1 MQSQQKRLK
10 WSRGETA
17 EALEERTDT
26 GITQASVELMENC
39 IPDVYGNISRR
50 PALKLIKQDQ
60 FARYAYVWDTPT
72 KVDELGNHG
81 WAALSYFE
89 PDVDQGT
96 KKYFALSSTGFVS
109 WSEDGVIWDSA
120 TGSLLNAGWSDCVSS
135 TQLNP
140 GTGHRYFMISHQGY
154 IAWAGWSSLL
164 GYNVSA
170 SVQDS
175 HLGNN
180 YWNGLA
186 RGDNNFVAIGRD
198 GYVSTAPILS
208 NSLPGTFSDAE
219 QNTTLGARGW
229 KSITYGDGR
238 FVAITTSGYT
248 AISDNDGETW
258 KLADNRSILL
268 TGGTWQRIKYIDGQF
283 MIISYNGYISY
294 SPNGISWT
302 KPVSAM
308 DSVGYMW
315 EDVIKV
321 ADDLQAIAQLG
332 YVNTATKSLA
342 LVSGQMGFQ
351 YHKDLKVY
359 PFYISENDFIL
370 CGFSPIN
377 TEFIRIKDSKIVAYY
392 PYGALESYVTNY
404 DVSFTQQNNYAIIGT
419 EGKTFILKM
428 TLNPNGVDFVP
439 DLSTWDFTAGWYAP
453 YGTKTKTVG
462 TTQIPGL
469 EFNHD
474 TKGFQ
479 PYIYTAS
486 DGSSTTYSYIDT
498 NLADNAANRLNLT
511 NGIPAGSIVTFP
523 NNGAFFRVEGITSVS
538 STLKLYGSLL
548 TAVADSSA
556 KDQQVSVEYGYIS
569 LQPQGLIPEYSWPRP
584 TKFLFSEQ
592 RLWTGGWI
600 IDDDVQYSLVI
611 GSQIARYTDL
621 KNDYNQANEAITL
634 DIFTKYKEQILHL
647 VDYNGL
653 KIFTNSHEYAF
664 QNGGAVKQSANGS
677 LASCEPIVFESLCLY
692 CDKTGNQIRAMQ
704 YQFQNNIYDSNI
716 INQIAPHDLIWNP
729 VCMATYEDKTNSTG
743 KYLFVVNA
751 NSANNPKMAVC
762 NFVPANQA
770 NIWSRWSM
778 QKTVVG
784 SEVVSLIHSVVNTKE
799 YPIFMLVTKEYTTD
813 DATLTTF
820 VKPAY
825 IDFNTDADM
834 IGNVVNNRYIID
846 SYTYVNYDNIEAT
859 DYITLPNVVVNVYSN
874 GILQW
879 SDTTDANGYLTKDT
893 SELTNVTV
901 GLPINATVRSH
912 PIDVG
917 GKTKSEKKR
926 IGKAQM
932 SVHETEPGA
941 ITLNGK
947 TGYMNPE
954 HDHICFYGVS
964 GMKDELKYII
974 TNNNGAMFHLESL
987 LMNIEYGTLDS

>member
-1 MQSQQKRLK
+1 MQSQQKRVK

-39 IPDVYGNISRR
+39 IPDVYGNLSRR
-50 PALKLIKQDQ
+50 PALKLIAQDQ
-60 FARYAYVWDTPT
+60 FARYAYVWNNATENAD
-72 KVDELGNHG
+72 LGNHS
-81 WAALSYFE
+81 WTAIEYFGE
-89 PDVDQGT
+89 S
-96 KKYFALSSTGFVS
+96 FIALSSTGYFYKSSDFVN
-109 WSEDGVIWDSA
+109 WTYITPPPHSEIGNYGWHDLIKTQINDEWGLFGISNQGYVLAGDE
-120 TGSLLNAGWSDCVSS
+120 GSLGGVGTYVIDYSD
-135 TQLNP
+135 N
-140 GTGHRYFMISHQGY
+140 
-154 IAWAGWSSLL
+154 
-164 GYNVSA
+164 
-170 SVQDS
+170 
-175 HLGNN
+175 LGNN
-180 YWNGLA
+180 YWMGLA
-186 RGDNNFVAIGRD
+186 HGENIFVAIGRD
-198 GYVSTAPILS
+198 GHISRGELVHQTVYRISWGA
-208 NSLPGTFSDAE
+208 AE
-219 QNTTLGARGW
+219 ENATLGARYW
-229 KSITYGDGR
+229 QSIAYGNGR
-238 FVAITTSGYT
+238 FVVISSVGYIG
-248 AISDNDGETW
+248 ISNDDGVAWALVDAT
-258 KLADNRSILL
+258 SIL
-268 TGGTWQRIKYIDGQF
+268 GSHAWHKIIYNDGQF
-283 MIISYNGYISY
+283 IALSSNGYISY
-294 SPNGISWT
+294 SSNGITWT
-302 KPVSAM
+302 VPVA
-308 DSVGYMW
+308 VT
-315 EDVIKV
+315 
-321 ADDLQAIAQLG
+321 QLG
-332 YVNTATKSLA
+332 SHTWNGLLAVENNLYAIGGTGCIADATKSLA
-342 LVSGQMGFQ
+342 IVNGQMGFQ

-370 CGFSPIN
+370 CGFSPLN
-377 TEFIRIKDSKIVAYY
+377 TEFIRIKNSKIVAYY
-392 PYGALESYVTNY
+392 EYGALYSYVTNY
-404 DVSFTQQNNYAIIGT
+404 DVSFTQQNNYAIVGT

-428 TLNPNGVDFVP
+428 TLNPNGADFVP
-439 DLSTWDFTAGWYAP
+439 DLSPWGFTAGWYAP
-453 YGTKTKTVG
+453 YGTSTKTVG
-462 TTQIPGL
+462 TTQVPGL
-469 EFNHD
+469 EFNYD

-479 PYIYTAS
+479 PYIYTAGN
-486 DGSSTTYSYIDT
+486 GSSTTYSYIDT
-498 NLADNAANRLNLT
+498 NLADNAVNRLNLT
-511 NGIPAGSIVTFP
+511 NAIPAGSIVTFP
-523 NNGAFFRVEGITSVS
+523 NNGAFFRVEGITAVS
-538 STLKLYGSLL
+538 SILKLYGSLL
-548 TAVADSSA
+548 TAAADSSA

-778 QKTVVG
+778 QNITVDGESVP
-784 SEVVSLIHSVVNTKE
+784 LIHSVVNTKE
-799 YPIFMLVTKEYTTD
+799 YPIFMLVTKEYTTV
-813 DATLTTF
+813 DATLNTF

-825 IDFNTDADM
+825 IDFNTDVDM

-846 SYTYVNYDNIEAT
+846 SYTYVTYDNVEAT

-874 GILQW
+874 GVLQW

-893 SELTNVTV
+893 SALTNVKV

-947 TGYMNPE
+947 TGYINPE

-964 GMKDELKYII
+964 GMKDEVKYII